1 MRMGLNIG
9 NIRSSDAVLQLPQSI
24 LNRHIGLVGQTGSGK
39 TVGLKVVIEEA
50 ALAGIPAVIMD
61 PQGDLSQ
68 LIMGVDVDQV
78 AANGGDAAR
87 AQKFSD
93 MVEVRVWTPVRSK
106 GLPICL
112 NPFVTPSESLDDEQK
127 ISSWD
132 LMAAGFTS
140 IAGFDLTKPA
150 GAEIKSYLVTLL
162 ELSSN
167 CEMLPKNFYQLA
179 DLVEVPH
186 KLRTFSGMSA
196 TDFESR
202 VVNLIPD
209 SAREK
214 LARRFRGQETGVNH
228 LLFTLGTPLD
238 FDTMCT
244 PCEDG
249 KVPINIIYMNTLSSQ
264 DLKQNFLLEVGRRLY
279 DWTIRQKPKGDETK
293 MIFAVDEVHSFIPP
307 HPKNPPPKAILEML
321 AKQGRKFGL
330 CCIFATQNILSTDY
344 KIFGQAQTLCIGK
357 FEKPQD
363 IKQVKAL
370 LTVGNAKNTS
380 LADELPKLK
389 PGSFQI
395 VSNLAFDEPQQ
406 VKFRWL
412 YSTHQSGT
420 LSEDEIEGYI
430 SDDLRACI
438 KKISSGEKMGTNLPD
453 IGHEDE
459 TTEEED
465 ALSDDVEHEVTPSE
479 EISEEQHQV
488 SSDEEKEE
496 EEDQSFEMN
505 LLGGFTLLKDSKDPL
520 SVMLGVTNILTTM
533 VLLWSS
539 YLVASYSMQN
549 EIVSIPLLLGLGI
562 SMLAA
567 GVLISEILADGELA
581 VVKKIRQRARPLQ
594 YLSLLWLWVLWFLLL
609 SDQIPLDELIMP
621 VEVVQ
626 TMMTAF
632 VILEFSHRI
641 KIGKIVLPKGK
652 TIANLFSSGIQSV
665 KTVVTTTELN
675 QLRNT
680 SEQLF
685 SSFRLVLDGIVAI
698 TLISILSGWVA
709 IHIFSSES
717 WMIRLLTIYAAM
729 FMSQIITRIR
739 TA

>member
-1 MRMGLNIG
+1 MNLLLG
-9 NIRSSDAVLQLPQSI
+9 NIRSSDTVLQLPQSI

-39 TVGLKVVIEEA
+39 TVGLKIIIEEA

-68 LIMGVDVDQV
+68 LVMGVDVDQV

-106 GLPICL
+106 GLPLCL
-112 NPFVTPSESLDDEQK
+112 NPFVAPSESLDDEQK

-162 ELSSN
+162 ELSSD

-202 VVNLIPD
+202 IVNLIPD

-264 DLKQNFLLEVGRRLY
+264 DLKENFLLEVGRRLY

-293 MIFAVDEVHSFIPP
+293 MIFAVDEVHPFMPP

-330 CCIFATQNILSTDY
+330 CCIFATQNISSVDY
-344 KIFGQAQTLCIGK
+344 KIFGQAQTLCIGQ
-357 FEKPQD
+357 FTKPQD
-363 IKQVKAL
+363 IKKVKAL
-370 LTVGNAKNTS
+370 LTIGNAKNTS
-380 LADELPKLK
+380 MADELPKLK

-420 LSEDEIEGYI
+420 LSEDDIEEYI
-430 SDDLRACI
+430 SDGLRACI
-438 KKISSGEKMGTNLPD
+438 ERISSGEKMGTNLPE
-453 IGHEDE
+453 IGHDGETKDQEDS
-459 TTEEED
+459 
-465 ALSDDVEHEVTPSE
+465 LSDDGINEVDILEESSE
-479 EISEEQHQV
+479 EEQDVSIDDQIEE
-488 SSDEEKEE
+488 D
-496 EEDQSFEMN
+496 DQSFEMN

-520 SVMLGVTNILTTM
+520 SVMLGVTNILTTL

-539 YLVASYSMQN
+539 YLVASYSMRN

-641 KIGKIVLPKGK
+641 KIGNIVLPKGK
-652 TIANLFSSGIQSV
+652 TISNLFSSSIQSV

-675 QLRNT
+675 ELRNT

-698 TLISILSGWVA
+698 TLISILSGWDT

-717 WMIRLLTIYAAM
+717 WMIRLLAIYAAM

>member
-1 MRMGLNIG
+1 MSLFLGHNRISESELT
-9 NIRSSDAVLQLPQSI
+9 LPTKI
-24 LNRHIGLVGQTGSGK
+24 LNRHVGLVGQTGSGK
-39 TVGLKVVIEEA
+39 TVGLKIIIEEA

-112 NPFVTPSESLDDEQK
+112 NPFVAPSESLDAEQK

-162 ELSSN
+162 ELSSD

-202 VVNLIPD
+202 IVDLIPD

-264 DLKQNFLLEVGRRLY
+264 DLKENFLLEVGRRLY

-293 MIFAVDEVHSFIPP
+293 MIFAVDEVHPFMPP

-330 CCIFATQNILSTDY
+330 CCIFATQNISSVDY
-344 KIFGQAQTLCIGK
+344 KIFGQAQTLCIGQ
-357 FEKPQD
+357 FTKPQD
-363 IKQVKAL
+363 IKKVKAL
-370 LTVGNAKNTS
+370 LTIGNAKNTS
-380 LADELPKLK
+380 MADELPKLK

-420 LSEDEIEGYI
+420 LSEDDIEEYI
-430 SDDLRACI
+430 SDGLRACI
-438 KKISSGEKMGTNLPD
+438 ERISSGEKMGTNLPE
-453 IGHEDE
+453 IGHDGETKDQEDS
-459 TTEEED
+459 
-465 ALSDDVEHEVTPSE
+465 LSDDGINEVDILEESSE
-479 EISEEQHQV
+479 EEQDVSIDDQIEE
-488 SSDEEKEE
+488 D
-496 EEDQSFEMN
+496 DQSFEMN

-520 SVMLGVTNILTTM
+520 SVMLGVTNILTTL

-539 YLVASYSMQN
+539 YLVASYSMRN

-641 KIGKIVLPKGK
+641 KIGNIVLPKGK
-652 TIANLFSSGIQSV
+652 TISNLFSSSIQSV

-675 QLRNT
+675 ELRNT

-698 TLISILSGWVA
+698 TLISILSGWDT

-717 WMIRLLTIYAAM
+717 WMIRLLAIYAAM

>member
-1 MRMGLNIG
+1 MTLFLGHNRI
-9 NIRSSDAVLQLPQSI
+9 SESEVTLPTKI
-24 LNRHIGLVGQTGSGK
+24 LNRHVGLVGQTGSGK
-39 TVGLKVVIEEA
+39 TVGLKIIIEEA

-112 NPFVTPSESLDDEQK
+112 NPFVAPSESLDAEQK

-162 ELSSN
+162 ELSSD

-202 VVNLIPD
+202 VVDLIPD

-293 MIFAVDEVHSFIPP
+293 MIFAVDEVHPFIPP

-330 CCIFATQNILSTDY
+330 CCIFATQNISSTDY

-420 LSEDEIEGYI
+420 LSEDEIEEYI

-459 TTEEED
+459 TTEKED
-465 ALSDDVEHEVTPSE
+465 ALSDEAENEVTHSKE
-479 EISEEQHQV
+479 DSVEEQQLSNV
-488 SSDEEKEE
+488 EQIEDEE
-496 EEDQSFEMN
+496 QSFEMN

-520 SVMLGVTNILTTM
+520 SVMLGVTNILTTL

-641 KIGKIVLPKGK
+641 KIGNIVLPKGK
-652 TIANLFSSGIQSV
+652 TISNLFSSSIQSV

-675 QLRNT
+675 KLRNT

-698 TLISILSGWVA
+698 TLISILSGWDT

-717 WMIRLLTIYAAM
+717 WMIRLLAIYAAM

>member
-1 MRMGLNIG
+1 MTLFLGHNRISESELT
-9 NIRSSDAVLQLPQSI
+9 LPTKI
-24 LNRHIGLVGQTGSGK
+24 LNRHVGLVGQTGSGK
-39 TVGLKVVIEEA
+39 TVGLKIIIEEA

-112 NPFVTPSESLDDEQK
+112 NPFVAPSESLDAEQK

-162 ELSSN
+162 ELSSD

-202 VVNLIPD
+202 IVDLIPD

-264 DLKQNFLLEVGRRLY
+264 DLKENFLLEVGRRLY

-293 MIFAVDEVHSFIPP
+293 MIFAVDEVHPFMPP

-330 CCIFATQNILSTDY
+330 CCIFATQNISSVDY
-344 KIFGQAQTLCIGK
+344 KIFGQAQTLCIGQ
-357 FEKPQD
+357 FTKPQD
-363 IKQVKAL
+363 IKKVKAL
-370 LTVGNAKNTS
+370 LTIGNAKNTS
-380 LADELPKLK
+380 MADELPKLK

-420 LSEDEIEGYI
+420 LSEDDIEEYI
-430 SDDLRACI
+430 SDGLRACI
-438 KKISSGEKMGTNLPD
+438 ERISSGEKMGTNLPE
-453 IGHEDE
+453 IGHDGETKDQEDS
-459 TTEEED
+459 
-465 ALSDDVEHEVTPSE
+465 LSDDGINEVDILEESSE
-479 EISEEQHQV
+479 EEQDVSIDDQIEE
-488 SSDEEKEE
+488 D
-496 EEDQSFEMN
+496 DQSFEMN

-520 SVMLGVTNILTTM
+520 SVMLGVTNILTTL

-539 YLVASYSMQN
+539 YLVASYSMRN

-641 KIGKIVLPKGK
+641 KIGNIVLPKGK
-652 TIANLFSSGIQSV
+652 TISNLFSSSIQSV

-675 QLRNT
+675 ELRNT

-698 TLISILSGWVA
+698 TLISILSGWDT

-717 WMIRLLTIYAAM
+717 WMIRLLAIYAAM

>member
-1 MRMGLNIG
+1 MSLFLGHNRV
-9 NIRSSDAVLQLPQSI
+9 SESEVTLPTKI

-39 TVGLKVVIEEA
+39 TVGLKVFIEEA

-112 NPFVTPSESLDDEQK
+112 NPFVAPSESLDDEQK

-140 IAGFDLTKPA
+140 IAGFNLSKPE

-162 ELSSN
+162 ELASD

-209 SAREK
+209 SARDK

-293 MIFAVDEVHSFIPP
+293 MIFAVDEVHPFMPP

-330 CCIFATQNILSTDY
+330 CCIFATQNISSVDY
-344 KIFGQAQTLCIGK
+344 KIFGQAQTLCIGQ
-357 FEKPQD
+357 FTKPQD
-363 IKQVKAL
+363 IKKVKAL
-370 LTVGNAKNTS
+370 LTIGNAKNTS
-380 LADELPKLK
+380 MADELPKLK

-420 LSEDEIEGYI
+420 LSEDDIEEYI
-430 SDDLRACI
+430 SDGLRACI
-438 KKISSGEKMGTNLPD
+438 ERISSGEKMGTNLSEM
-453 IGHEDE
+453 GHEDE

-465 ALSDDVEHEVTPSE
+465 ALSDDVENEVETSE
-479 EISEEQHQV
+479 EEQHV
-488 SSDEEKEE
+488 SIDDQTEED
-496 EEDQSFEMN
+496 DQSFEMN

-520 SVMLGVTNILTTM
+520 SVMLGVTNILTTL

-641 KIGKIVLPKGK
+641 KIGNIVLPKGK
-652 TIANLFSSGIQSV
+652 TISNLFSSSIQSV

-675 QLRNT
+675 ELRNT

-698 TLISILSGWVA
+698 TLISILSGWDS

-717 WMIRLLTIYAAM
+717 WMIRLLAIYAAM

>member
-1 MRMGLNIG
+1 MKLLLG
-9 NIRSSDAVLQLPQSI
+9 NIRSSDTVLQLPQSI

-39 TVGLKVVIEEA
+39 TVGLKIIIEET
-50 ALAGIPAVIMD
+50 ALAGIPSVIMD
-61 PQGDLSQ
+61 PQGDISQ
-68 LIMGVDVDQV
+68 LIMGVDVNQV

-106 GLPICL
+106 GLPLCL
-112 NPFVTPSESLDDEQK
+112 NPFVAPSESLDDEQK

-167 CEMLPKNFYQLA
+167 CEMLPRNFHQLA

-249 KVPINIIYMNTLSSQ
+249 KVPINIIYMNTLSSE

-293 MIFAVDEVHSFIPP
+293 MIFAVDEVHPFIPP

-330 CCIFATQNILSTDY
+330 CCIFATQNISSTDY
-344 KIFGQAQTLCIGK
+344 KIFGQAQTLCIGR
-357 FEKPQD
+357 FEKLQD

-438 KKISSGEKMGTNLPD
+438 KKISSGEKMGTNLPH
-453 IGHEDE
+453 IGNEE
-459 TTEEED
+459 EITEEED
-465 ALSDDVEHEVTPSE
+465 ALSDDVENEV
-479 EISEEQHQV
+479 EISEEEQDV
-488 SSDEEKEE
+488 SIDEQIEE
-496 EEDQSFEMN
+496 DDQSFEMN

-520 SVMLGVTNILTTM
+520 SVMLGVTNILTTL

-539 YLVASYSMQN
+539 YLVASYSMRN

-641 KIGKIVLPKGK
+641 KIGNIVLPKGK
-652 TIANLFSSGIQSV
+652 TIAHLFSSSIQSV

-675 QLRNT
+675 ELRNT

-698 TLISILSGWVA
+698 TLISILSGWDV

-717 WMIRLLTIYAAM
+717 WMIRLLAIYAAM
-729 FMSQIITRIR
+729 FMSQIITRLR

>member
-1 MRMGLNIG
+1 MSLLLGHNRI
-9 NIRSSDAVLQLPQSI
+9 SESEVTLPTKI

-112 NPFVTPSESLDDEQK
+112 NPFVAPSESLDDEQK

-140 IAGFDLTKPA
+140 IAGFNLSKPE

-162 ELSSN
+162 ELASD
-167 CEMLPKNFYQLA
+167 CEMLPRNFYQLA

-209 SAREK
+209 SARDK

-293 MIFAVDEVHSFIPP
+293 MIFAVDEVHPFMPP

-330 CCIFATQNILSTDY
+330 CCIFATQNISSVDY
-344 KIFGQAQTLCIGK
+344 KIFGQAQTLCIGQ
-357 FEKPQD
+357 FTKPQD
-363 IKQVKAL
+363 IKKVKAL
-370 LTVGNAKNTS
+370 LTIGNAKNTS
-380 LADELPKLK
+380 MADELPKLK

-420 LSEDEIEGYI
+420 LSEDDIEEYI
-430 SDDLRACI
+430 TDGLRACI
-438 KKISSGEKMGTNLPD
+438 ERISSGEKMGTNLPEM
-453 IGHEDE
+453 GHEDE
-459 TTEEED
+459 TTVEED
-465 ALSDDVEHEVTPSE
+465 DLSDDVEHEV
-479 EISEEQHQV
+479 EISEEEQHV
-488 SSDEEKEE
+488 SIDEQTEE
-496 EEDQSFEMN
+496 DDQSFEMN

-520 SVMLGVTNILTTM
+520 SVMLGVTNILTTL

-641 KIGKIVLPKGK
+641 KIGNIVLPKGK
-652 TIANLFSSGIQSV
+652 TISNLFSSSIQSV

-675 QLRNT
+675 ELRNT

-698 TLISILSGWVA
+698 TLISILSGWDS

-717 WMIRLLTIYAAM
+717 WMIRLLAIYAAM
-729 FMSQIITRIR
+729 FLSQIITRMR
-739 TA
+739 A

>member
-1 MRMGLNIG
+1 MTLFLGHNRI
-9 NIRSSDAVLQLPQSI
+9 SDSEVTLPTKI

-68 LIMGVDVDQV
+68 LIMGIDVDQV

-112 NPFVTPSESLDDEQK
+112 NPFVAPSESLDAEQK

-140 IAGFDLTKPA
+140 IAGFNLSKPE

-162 ELSSN
+162 ELASD

-209 SAREK
+209 SARDK

-293 MIFAVDEVHSFIPP
+293 MIFAVDEVHPFMPP

-330 CCIFATQNILSTDY
+330 CCIFATQNISSVDY
-344 KIFGQAQTLCIGK
+344 KIFGQAQTLCIGQ
-357 FEKPQD
+357 FTKPQD
-363 IKQVKAL
+363 IKKVKAL
-370 LTVGNAKNTS
+370 LTIGNAKNTS
-380 LADELPKLK
+380 MADELPKLK

-420 LSEDEIEGYI
+420 LSEDDIEEYI
-430 SDDLRACI
+430 SDGLRACI
-438 KKISSGEKMGTNLPD
+438 ERISSGEKMGTNLPEM
-453 IGHEDE
+453 GHEDE

-465 ALSDDVEHEVTPSE
+465 ALSDDVENEE
-479 EISEEQHQV
+479 EISEEEQHV
-488 SSDEEKEE
+488 SIDDQTE

-520 SVMLGVTNILTTM
+520 SVMLGVTNILTTL

-641 KIGKIVLPKGK
+641 KIGNIVLPKGK
-652 TIANLFSSGIQSV
+652 TISNLFSSSLQSV

-675 QLRNT
+675 ELRNT

-698 TLISILSGWVA
+698 TLISILSGWDS

-717 WMIRLLTIYAAM
+717 WMIRLLAIYAAM
-729 FMSQIITRIR
+729 FLSQIITRMR
-739 TA
+739 A

>member
-1 MRMGLNIG
+1 MKLLLG
-9 NIRSSDAVLQLPQSI
+9 NIRSSDTVLQLPQSI

-39 TVGLKVVIEEA
+39 TVGLKIIIEET
-50 ALAGIPAVIMD
+50 ALAGIPSVIMD
-61 PQGDLSQ
+61 PQGDISQ
-68 LIMGVDVDQV
+68 LIMGVDVNQV

-106 GLPICL
+106 GLPLCL
-112 NPFVTPSESLDDEQK
+112 NPFVAPSESLDDEQK

-167 CEMLPKNFYQLA
+167 CEMLPRNFHQLA

-249 KVPINIIYMNTLSSQ
+249 KVPINIIYMNTLSSE

-293 MIFAVDEVHSFIPP
+293 MIFAVDEVHPFIPP

-330 CCIFATQNILSTDY
+330 CCIFATQNISSTDY
-344 KIFGQAQTLCIGK
+344 KIFGQAQTLCIGR
-357 FEKPQD
+357 FEKLQD

-438 KKISSGEKMGTNLPD
+438 KKISSGEKMGTNLPH
-453 IGHEDE
+453 IGNEE
-459 TTEEED
+459 EITEEED
-465 ALSDDVEHEVTPSE
+465 ALSDDLENEV
-479 EISEEQHQV
+479 EISEEEQGV
-488 SSDEEKEE
+488 SIDEQIEE
-496 EEDQSFEMN
+496 DDQSFEMN

-520 SVMLGVTNILTTM
+520 SVMLGVTNILTTL

-539 YLVASYSMQN
+539 YLVASYSMRN

-641 KIGKIVLPKGK
+641 KIGNIVLPKGK
-652 TIANLFSSGIQSV
+652 TIAHLFSSSIQSV

-675 QLRNT
+675 ELRNT

-698 TLISILSGWVA
+698 TLISILSGWDV

-717 WMIRLLTIYAAM
+717 WMIRLLAIYAAM
-729 FMSQIITRIR
+729 FMSQIITRLR

>member
-1 MRMGLNIG
+1 MTLFLGHNRI
-9 NIRSSDAVLQLPQSI
+9 SDSEVTLPTKI

-112 NPFVTPSESLDDEQK
+112 NPFVAPSESLDAEQK

-140 IAGFDLTKPA
+140 IAGFNLSKPE

-162 ELSSN
+162 ELASD

-186 KLRTFSGMSA
+186 KLRTFSGMSG

-209 SAREK
+209 SARDK

-293 MIFAVDEVHSFIPP
+293 MIFAVDEVHPFMPP

-330 CCIFATQNILSTDY
+330 CCIFATQNISSVDY
-344 KIFGQAQTLCIGK
+344 KIFGQAQTLCIGQ
-357 FEKPQD
+357 FTKPQD
-363 IKQVKAL
+363 IKKVKAL
-370 LTVGNAKNTS
+370 LTIGNAKNTS
-380 LADELPKLK
+380 MADELPKLK

-420 LSEDEIEGYI
+420 LSEDDIEEYI
-430 SDDLRACI
+430 SDGLRACI
-438 KKISSGEKMGTNLPD
+438 ERISSGEKMGTNLPD
-453 IGHEDE
+453 MGHEDE

-465 ALSDDVEHEVTPSE
+465 ALSDDVENEV
-479 EISEEQHQV
+479 EISEEEQHV
-488 SSDEEKEE
+488 SIDDQTEED
-496 EEDQSFEMN
+496 DQSFEMN

-520 SVMLGVTNILTTM
+520 SVMLGVTNILTTL

-641 KIGKIVLPKGK
+641 KIGNIVLPKGK
-652 TIANLFSSGIQSV
+652 TISNLFSSSIQSV

-675 QLRNT
+675 ELRNT

-698 TLISILSGWVA
+698 TLISILSGWNS

-717 WMIRLLTIYAAM
+717 WMIRLLAIYAAM

>member
-1 MRMGLNIG
+1 MNLLLG
-9 NIRSSDAVLQLPQSI
+9 NIRSSDTVLQLPQSI

-39 TVGLKVVIEEA
+39 TVGLKIIIEEA

-68 LIMGVDVDQV
+68 LVMGVDVDQV

-106 GLPICL
+106 GLPLCL
-112 NPFVTPSESLDDEQK
+112 NPFVAPSESLDDEQK

-162 ELSSN
+162 ELSSD

-202 VVNLIPD
+202 IVDLIPD

-264 DLKQNFLLEVGRRLY
+264 DLKENFLLEVGRRLY

-293 MIFAVDEVHSFIPP
+293 MIFAVDEVHPFMPP

-330 CCIFATQNILSTDY
+330 CCIFATQNISSVDY
-344 KIFGQAQTLCIGK
+344 KIFGQAQTLCIGQ
-357 FEKPQD
+357 FTKPQD
-363 IKQVKAL
+363 IKKVKAL
-370 LTVGNAKNTS
+370 LTIGNAKNTS
-380 LADELPKLK
+380 MADELPKLK

-420 LSEDEIEGYI
+420 LSEDDIEEYI
-430 SDDLRACI
+430 SDGLRACI
-438 KKISSGEKMGTNLPD
+438 ERISSGEKMGTNLPE
-453 IGHEDE
+453 IGHDGETKDQEDS
-459 TTEEED
+459 
-465 ALSDDVEHEVTPSE
+465 LSDDGINEVDILEESSE
-479 EISEEQHQV
+479 EEQDVSIDDQIEE
-488 SSDEEKEE
+488 D
-496 EEDQSFEMN
+496 DQSFEMN

-520 SVMLGVTNILTTM
+520 SVMLGVTNILTTL

-539 YLVASYSMQN
+539 YLVASYSMRN

-641 KIGKIVLPKGK
+641 KIGNIVLPKGK
-652 TIANLFSSGIQSV
+652 TISNLFSSSIQSV

-675 QLRNT
+675 ELRNT

-698 TLISILSGWVA
+698 TLISILSGWDT

-717 WMIRLLTIYAAM
+717 WMIRLLAIYAAM

>member
-1 MRMGLNIG
+1 MSLFLGHNRI
-9 NIRSSDAVLQLPQSI
+9 SESEVTLPTKI

-112 NPFVTPSESLDDEQK
+112 NPFVAPSESLDAEQK

-140 IAGFDLTKPA
+140 IAGFNLSKPE

-162 ELSSN
+162 ELASD

-209 SAREK
+209 SARDK

-293 MIFAVDEVHSFIPP
+293 MIFAVDEVHPFMPP

-330 CCIFATQNILSTDY
+330 CCIFATQNISSVDY
-344 KIFGQAQTLCIGK
+344 KIFGQAQTLCIGQ
-357 FEKPQD
+357 FTKPQD
-363 IKQVKAL
+363 IKKVKAL
-370 LTVGNAKNTS
+370 LTIRNAKNTS
-380 LADELPKLK
+380 MADELPKLK

-420 LSEDEIEGYI
+420 LSEDDIEEYI
-430 SDDLRACI
+430 SDGLRACI
-438 KKISSGEKMGTNLPD
+438 ERISSGEKMGTNLPEM
-453 IGHEDE
+453 GHEDE
-459 TTEEED
+459 TTEEEGN
-465 ALSDDVEHEVTPSE
+465 LSDDAENEEEISE
-479 EISEEQHQV
+479 EISEEVQHV
-488 SSDEEKEE
+488 SIDDQTE

-520 SVMLGVTNILTTM
+520 SVMLGVTNILTTL

-594 YLSLLWLWVLWFLLL
+594 YLSLLWLWVLWFLLI

-641 KIGKIVLPKGK
+641 KIGNIVLPKGK
-652 TIANLFSSGIQSV
+652 TISNLFSSSIQSV

-675 QLRNT
+675 ELRNT

-698 TLISILSGWVA
+698 TLISILSEWDS

-717 WMIRLLTIYAAM
+717 WMIRLLAIYAAM